1 MSLLALAQSTLAP
14 HARLFG
20 VAPDIVLLFTISWA
34 LLQGLREGI
43 LVALIGGLVLD
54 ALSAGAFGGQTVAL
68 LIVGTLAGIAGANV
82 FRTERLLPYVAI
94 VVATM
99 LYYLALLVVL
109 AATGR
114 PVAWGPMLLRVV
126 LPAIAYNGIGMVIVH
141 NATSWA
147 RGFLYPSP
155 VEWE

>member
-1 MSLLALAQSTLAP
+1 LAQSTLAP
-14 HARLFG
+14 HARLLG
-20 VAPDIVLLFTISWA
+20 VAPDIVLLFTVSWA
-34 LLQGLREGI
+34 LLQGAREGV

-54 ALSAGAFGGQTVAL
+54 SLSAEAFGGQTLAL
-68 LIVGTLAGIAGANV
+68 LVVGTLAGIAGANI
-82 FRTERLLPYVAI
+82 FRTERLLPYMAI

-99 LYYLALLVVL
+99 LYYLVLLVLL

-114 PVAWGPMLLRVV
+114 PVAWGPMALRVV
-126 LPAIAYNGIGMVIVH
+126 LPAIAYNGISMVIVH
-141 NATSWA
+141 SVSRWA